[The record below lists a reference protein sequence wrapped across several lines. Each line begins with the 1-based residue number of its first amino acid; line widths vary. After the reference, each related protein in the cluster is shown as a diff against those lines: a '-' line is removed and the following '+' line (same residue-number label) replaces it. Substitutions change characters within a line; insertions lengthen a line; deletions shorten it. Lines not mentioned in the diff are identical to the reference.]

1 MNQGIK
7 AFFDNPESA
16 IPVLESLVH
25 RRKEMNTVSLDPGEA
40 LHAHALEGVLA
51 YVKKQLHPTKSLK
64 IVGVAIRANN
74 GLVYSM
80 KAPARHVDLKRLM
93 REDGYEGPTEGN
105 ERDGFL
111 LSNGSFCRRVA
122 AGALARRTGQLQSE
136 DKKFV
141 HGGHFTSEDLW

>member
-1 MNQGIK
+1 MDKQIQAFCEEPQQVIDMLAAEVKEYQGLDGSEQYVDRMSGAIK
-7 AFFDNPESA
+7 Y
-16 IPVLESLVH
+16 IQ
-25 RRKEMNTVSLDPGEA
+25 KM
-40 LHAHALEGVLA
+40 
-51 YVKKQLHPTKSLK
+51 LHPAKSLK
-64 IVGVAIRANN
+64 IVGVAIRADN

-141 HGGHFTSEDLW
+141 HGSHFTSEDLW